1 MAEDEELSEQVS
13 LLRCFSSL
21 LQNANSCRC
30 FVPGYVLAEVLTA
43 RFRYILDASFNSDD
57 SDALSMTEKLDFLER
72 RLYEEVRMFHFNP
85 KITFFIYFNFS
96 GPEEPAPAPP
106 LVPAA
111 DRPPTR
117 LRHGAEAQ
125 EEEGGRSMNN

>member
-1 MAEDEELSEQVS
+1 M
-13 LLRCFSSL
+13 
-21 LQNANSCRC
+21 
-30 FVPGYVLAEVLTA
+30 LTA

-72 RLYEEVRMFHFNP
+72 RLYEEVRMFHFTP
-85 KITFFIYFNFS
+85 EITFINFNFS